1 MTLPF
6 LHSKMRDM
14 KTKIIPIMV
23 MLILAGGLFWVLNP
37 AKGRDVAV
45 VKPVRQA
52 AVQAVY
58 ATGTVEASLMIPIA
72 PKVAAR
78 LMRLDVDEGSRVM
91 AGQTLAQL
99 EDTDLLQAAAD
110 AKAKMDLAQK
120 DLSRAEKLLKTGA
133 VSKSAF
139 DEAQTNFQ
147 STVAAFERAK
157 AEMDYLKLLAPD
169 DGTIIRRDGEI
180 GELITVGTPVFWM
193 NGGDK
198 IRIETEVDE
207 EDIGLVQP
215 GQKVAISADAFPGQ
229 IFNGKVLSITPKGD
243 PVARSYRVRV
253 GLDETAPLMIGMTA
267 ETNIITQ
274 EKQDA
279 MMVPLGAVSNGQVL
293 KIVDGKAKNIAVK
306 TGIKTTD
313 KIEITEGLTETD
325 IIAMKYD
332 ATLLEGGVLH
342 IKQTE
347 WPKAEQK

>member
-1 MTLPF
+1 MK
-6 LHSKMRDM
+6 SKLIPLL
-14 KTKIIPIMV
+14 IILVI
-23 MLILAGGLFWVLNP
+23 AAALFWVFNP
-37 AKGRDVAV
+37 AKGHDVV
-45 VKPVRQA
+45 VIKPGRQS

-58 ATGTVEASLMIPIA
+58 ATGTVEASLMIPIS
-72 PKVAAR
+72 PKIAAR
-78 LMRLDVDEGSRVM
+78 LMRLDVDEGSRVK
-91 AGQTLAQL
+91 AGDVLAQL

-157 AEMDYLKLLAPD
+157 AEMGYLKLLAPE

-253 GLDETAPLMIGMTA
+253 GFDEQTPLMIGMTA
-267 ETNIITQ
+267 ETNIITK

-279 MMVPLGAVSNGQVL
+279 MMVPLAAVSNGHVI
-293 KIVDGKAKNIAVK
+293 KIMSGKAENIAVK
-306 TGIKTTD
+306 TDIKTPD
-313 KIEITEGLTETD
+313 KIEITEGLSEGD
-325 IIAMKYD
+325 VIAAKYD
-332 ATLLEGGVLH
+332 ATLLDAGNLKA
-342 IKQTE
+342 KQTE
-347 WPKAEQK
+347 WVKTGQK